1 VNSVRYIDLFAGIG
15 GFRYAMQ
22 NDIDLFAGIGGF
34 RYAMQ
39 NAAAKSGLAAECV
52 FSSEIDGECQRV
64 YQANFGELP
73 EGDIT
78 AIPDHDLLLAGFPW

>member
-1 VNSVRYIDLFAGIG
+1 VNSVRY
-15 GFRYAMQ
+15 
-22 NDIDLFAGIGGF
+22 IDLFAGIGGF

-52 FSSEIDGECQRV
+52 FSSEIDGECQQV

-78 AIPDHDLLLAGFPW
+78 AIPSAAIPEHDLLLAGFPW